1 MSSAAQN
8 FEKPSVELA
17 DPARSP
23 PRVFTL
29 LEIIL
34 AVVIGVS
41 ALIVVVQLAGR
52 RQQQQRRERLGL
64 DLQTFA
70 TALQDYHRRTESWP
84 PSTQGEV
91 VLPRGLEEVLAL
103 THWTQDSPFG
113 GSYGW
118 IAPSAVGGEAA
129 DRLKRGAIT
138 LTAFV
143 RGDPLA
149 LTWDDLLQIDRQID
163 DGDLGTGRFRT
174 GFNGWPLYLVED

>member
-8 FEKPSVELA
+8 YEKPSVELA

-23 PRVFTL
+23 ARVFTL
-29 LEIIL
+29 LEIML
-34 AVVIGVS
+34 AVVVGIS
-41 ALIVVVQLAGR
+41 ALIVVVQLVER

-84 PSTQGEV
+84 PSTPGEGA
-91 VLPRGLEEVLAL
+91 LPGGLEEVLRL
-103 THWTQDSPFG
+103 TPWTQGSPFG

-118 IAPSAVGGEAA
+118 IAPSAVGGKAA
-129 DRLKRGAIT
+129 DRLNHGAIT

-149 LTWDDLLQIDRQID
+149 LTWDDLLQIDRHID
-163 DGDLGTGRFRT
+163 DGDLATGLFRT

>member
-8 FEKPSVELA
+8 YEKPSVELA

-23 PRVFTL
+23 TRVFTL
-29 LEIIL
+29 LEIML
-34 AVVIGVS
+34 AVVVGIS
-41 ALIVVVQLAGR
+41 ALIVVVQLVER

-84 PSTQGEV
+84 PSTQGEG
-91 VLPRGLEEVLAL
+91 VLPGGLEEVLRL
-103 THWTQDSPFG
+103 TPWPQGSPFG

-129 DRLKRGAIT
+129 DRLNHGAIT

-149 LTWDDLLQIDRQID
+149 LTWDDLLQIDRHID
-163 DGDLGTGRFRT
+163 DGDLATGLFRT